1 MIAETISV
9 IKILVKPK
17 KTKFLFLLMV
27 ISLSILFESFGFAM
41 IVPLMESLLNSSS
54 ESTIGELLSTFFE
67 YLGLQMTVINTSI
80 VFVLIMGIKNILK
93 VFREYLRSEFA
104 YGIKIDSV
112 EKAMLSYSNMH
123 FGEFVKFKHGK
134 LLNNAITE
142 TQNCAMGL
150 LQLIEY
156 ITGIITVPAFVL
168 LLLLGS
174 FELTLFMFV
183 GAIILYLSVRRFM
196 SRYAKKVGN
205 REITLNQK
213 ISSQVSENL
222 SAMRHI
228 RILGMQKVLITK
240 LSSNLQEVK
249 KLLVKWDT
257 FSAITVPTIEFLLV
271 LSVVGYFIFVASYY
285 GQEYFTKLLPVIS
298 MMVIV
303 AYKTMAQL
311 SKLLTNKMAVE
322 RYLPSMELVSKIIAT
337 PTAKYNSGSK
347 NSPIPDCKEND
358 INFSNV
364 IFSYDKKKNH
374 LDNISFTIQGNK
386 NTVLMGP
393 SGSGKSTII
402 DLLLGLYSP
411 NSGKIEFGDINIRD
425 FDLGLWRKKIGYV
438 GQDVFLFHAS
448 IEDNIRMGDL
458 RITSLEV
465 RNITKNAGLDNFIMD
480 LSDGYDTI
488 VGDRGVMLS
497 GGQRQRISIAR
508 ALVMNPDILI
518 LDEATSALDEETA
531 SRLNKTIFRIMKG
544 KTVFVVSHKKDVLKY
559 ADNIFYINE
568 GVLTK
573 Q

>member
-1 MIAETISV
+1 
-9 IKILVKPK
+9 
-17 KTKFLFLLMV
+17 
-27 ISLSILFESFGFAM
+27 
-41 IVPLMESLLNSSS
+41 
-54 ESTIGELLSTFFE
+54 
-67 YLGLQMTVINTSI
+67 
-80 VFVLIMGIKNILK
+80 
-93 VFREYLRSEFA
+93 
-104 YGIKIDSV
+104 
-112 EKAMLSYSNMH
+112 
-123 FGEFVKFKHGK
+123 
-134 LLNNAITE
+134 
-142 TQNCAMGL
+142 L

-465 RNITKNAGLDNFIMD
+465 RKITKNAGLDNFIMD
-480 LSDGYDTI
+480 LPDGYDTM

-531 SRLNKTIFRIMKG
+531 ARLNKAIFRIMKG
-544 KTVFVVSHKKDVLKY
+544 KTVFVISHKKDVLKY